1 MSIMLSKTK
10 KKVRAEKVKNN
21 NKIKGILEEDIKKNK
36 RSTLSC
42 YEM

>member
-10 KKVRAEKVKNN
+10 KKVRAKVKTTT
-21 NKIKGILEEDIKKNK
+21 IKGILQEDIKKNK